1 MKSRDTKYEK
11 RPGLAEIFKG
21 GKKEFV
27 KKPVSKDYEREM
39 AGLIDSAISEYEQ
52 KFESNVTPTGNP
64 VFPYARVGNLED
76 WKSLPEELVEGVFAL
91 EEIKGR
97 EIKKYQRSSDA
108 LQSADREFVAGLAVG
123 AFCGLATVIGVSIGM
138 GDSVSEAASAVIAGG
153 SAVAAT
159 AGVGGFAYAFK
170 SLLDYGKAMLDVNRR
185 VDTIETIE
193 EGQREIREKVDDYNM
208 VNLGGRFR
216 REVSERKLQ
225 KEYAKAQARRAKF
238 ERDMAELD
246 AGFEKD
252 HE

>member
-1 MKSRDTKYEK
+1 MKSIDTKYEK
-11 RPGLAEIFKG
+11 RPGLLEIFKG

-27 KKPVSKDYEREM
+27 AKPVSKDYEREV
-39 AGLIDSAISEYEQ
+39 AGHIGSAISEYEQ
-52 KFESNVTPTGNP
+52 KFQSNVTPTGNP
-64 VFPYARVGNLED
+64 VFPYAWVGNLED
-76 WKSLPEELVEGVFAL
+76 WKSLPEEL

-225 KEYAKAQARRAKF
+225 KEHAEAQARRAKF